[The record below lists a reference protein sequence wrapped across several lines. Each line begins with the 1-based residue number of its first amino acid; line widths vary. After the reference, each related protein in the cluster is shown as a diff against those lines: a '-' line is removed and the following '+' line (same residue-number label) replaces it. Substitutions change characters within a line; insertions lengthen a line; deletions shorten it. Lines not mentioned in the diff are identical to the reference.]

1 MDTTDLEPVDGESW
15 DPKSGVGATA
25 TVVAAARAMA
35 TRDPRGLINDPFAAD
50 LVRAVGIDFFI
61 NMIDLELPAV
71 DSPSSARLR
80 GMIDAVVVRTKY
92 FDDYFADATD
102 DGVRQIVIVAS
113 GLDARAYR
121 LPWPTGTVIY
131 EIDHPRV
138 IDFKTTTMAELGA
151 KPTATRH
158 AVAADLRSNWDAE
171 LRAAGFQ
178 PHLSTAWLAEGLLMY
193 LQGEEQ
199 DRLFDT
205 ITALS
210 GPGSTVATEYAPGL
224 KGYQTDR
231 VEELS
236 RTFRAHGMDID
247 IPSLMQTGER
257 SDVVDYLRRKGW
269 KTISAART
277 DLFIRSDLPLPPA
290 DDENALGE
298 VYYISGT
305 LPDRGGSGPAG
316 RPVPEIGDSGPPA
329 AQSKRGWARR
339 FARLRPTAGHQ

>member
-1 MDTTDLEPVDGESW
+1 VDTTDLKPVDEESW

-35 TRDPRGLINDPFAAD
+35 TKDPRGLINDPFAAH
-50 LVRAVGIDFFI
+50 LVRAVGIDFFTS
-61 NMIDLELPAV
+61 MIDPELPGI
-71 DSPSSARLR
+71 DSPSSAILR
-80 GMIDAVVVRTKY
+80 GMVDAVVVRTKY

-102 DGVRQIVIVAS
+102 DGVRQIVILAS
-113 GLDARAYR
+113 GLDTRAYR

-131 EIDHPRV
+131 EIDHSRV
-138 IDFKTTTMAELGA
+138 IDFKTKTMAELGA

-158 AVAADLRSNWDAE
+158 AVAADLRGNWDAE

-178 PHLSTAWLAEGLLMY
+178 PHLSTAWLAEGVLLY

-224 KGYQTDR
+224 KGYKTER

-236 RTFRAHGMDID
+236 RTFRAQGMDID
-247 IPSLMQTGER
+247 IPSLMQTGDR
-257 SDVVDYLRRKGW
+257 SDVVDYLRGKGW
-269 KTISAART
+269 KAISVART

-290 DDENALGE
+290 DHENTLGE
-298 VYYISGT
+298 IYYISGT
-305 LPDRGGSGPAG
+305 LPDRGGAGPAG
-316 RPVPEIGDSGPPA
+316 RPIPEIGDSGPPMPR
-329 AQSKRGWARR
+329 SKRGWARR
-339 FARLRPTAGHQ
+339 FARQRPTAGHQ

>member
-1 MDTTDLEPVDGESW
+1 VDSTDLESVAGESW

-25 TVVAAARAMA
+25 TVMAAARAMA
-35 TRDPRGLINDPFAAD
+35 TKDPRKLINDQFAAH

-61 NMIDLELPAV
+61 NMIDLELPAI
-71 DSPSSARLR
+71 DTSSSTRLR

-102 DGVRQIVIVAS
+102 DGVRQIVILAS
-113 GLDARAYR
+113 GLDTRAYR
-121 LPWPTGTVIY
+121 LPWPPGTVIY

-138 IDFKTTTMAELGA
+138 IEFKTSTMAEVGA

-158 AVAADLRSNWDAE
+158 AVAADLRGDWDAE

-178 PHLSTAWLAEGLLMY
+178 PHLPTAWLAEGLLMY
-193 LQGEEQ
+193 LQGQEQ

-224 KGYQTDR
+224 KGFKTDG

-247 IPSLMQTGER
+247 IPSLIQTGDR
-257 SDVVDYLRRKGW
+257 SNVVDYLRGKGW
-269 KTISAART
+269 KAISVART
-277 DLFIRSDLPLPPA
+277 DLFIRSDLTLPPA
-290 DDENALGE
+290 GDENALGE
-298 VYYISGT
+298 VYYISAT
-305 LPDRGGSGPAG
+305 LPARGGSSPAG
-316 RPVPEIGDSGPPA
+316 RPVREIGDSGPPSPP
-329 AQSKRGWARR
+329 SKPGWTRR
-339 FARLRPTAGHQ
+339 FARRRPTAGHQ